1 MGILTILTFTQ
12 PLIKLLLTLYI
23 MKPIAIIGLKNF
35 RIFDH
40 TYGFLGELSS
50 INILTGA
57 NNSGKS
63 SIIKALQL
71 LKNSSKENQFPLYL
85 DLNQQEHLLGDF
97 DNVLFDKQNRN
108 LIIALPFTFLG
119 MNNLYISLKYTIP
132 TSKNTF
138 KASLR
143 AMDVIDKK
151 DGSLVFSFA
160 YREATEEEKQAH
172 KENYE
177 QKLKAHKE
185 KKEKSPPPKE
195 DIFTFSQFGFF
206 APLNPL
212 VGYVEWS
219 MNLEKLKSYL
229 IDLKEFYLLYLEKRR
244 EWVGL
249 DKIDERIKDV
259 LFIPSILVNSFA
271 KEVDAGF
278 WDDFIDN
285 KIGDRKEAI
294 GMEAVGEYDFDAEEV
309 FFPPPQIEDILY
321 YFTLNIFRNKL
332 IWNIE
337 EDNGTSSSI
346 MENCFKDSW
355 KALTQRIGTINYIS
369 NIKEENSRIYNA
381 NINSPFINLLK
392 EYVSLEYVNTDFINK
407 YLTNFEIGK
416 DIAIDYNPKYQLI
429 TVTITTF
436 EGHKRELVDFG
447 YGIKQLVLILIQI
460 SVLAEKS
467 KRTEHEYD
475 EDGETYKD
483 YYDSKI
489 LLVEEPESNLHP
501 KWQSVLAEMFAEA
514 STEFKIQLV
523 IETHSEY
530 LIRRFQTLV
539 AKKEL
544 KADSVKM
551 FYLRN
556 RHRVTPDKKQIE
568 NLFIEEDGSIDYTKF
583 DGGFFDE
590 STNLEFS
597 LINIRRDNFLKEFE
611 DLKQSNEDNADK
623 IADLQQKIDTYTDK
637 IDLSRYE
644 HFIKIRFDTSKLS
657 ALSVRYLVSGQYLLN
672 NITSGDDFSPVILQY
687 GRAIEN
693 ELLQLFTRVDARANW
708 SIGTM
713 QAALEHIITGKV
725 KLRRALQDV
734 TSKQRTKL
742 GIKLTKIFINQAN
755 LRISSIDSLRRRRN
769 DSGHP
774 GNTKTKAL
782 ALAYIKD
789 VDTFLDKWII
799 EKR

>member
-1 MGILTILTFTQ
+1 
-12 PLIKLLLTLYI
+12 
-23 MKPIAIIGLKNF
+23 MKPINIIGLKNF
-35 RIFDH
+35 RIFDD
-40 TYGFLGELSS
+40 TAGFLGELSS

-97 DNVLFDKQNRN
+97 DNVLFDRQNRN
-108 LIIALPFTFLG
+108 LIISLPFTFLG
-119 MNNLYISLKYTIP
+119 MNNLYISLKYTVP

-160 YREATEEEKQAH
+160 YREATEQEKQTH

-177 QKLKAHKE
+177 EELKTLRQ
-185 KKEKSPPPKE
+185 KKENSPPPKE
-195 DIFTFSQFGFF
+195 DIFSFSHFGIF
-206 APLNPL
+206 APHNPL

-219 MNLEKLKSYL
+219 MNLEKLKSYM
-229 IDLKEFYLLYLEKRR
+229 IDLKKFYLLYLEKRR
-244 EWVGL
+244 EWVAL

-259 LFIPSILVNSFA
+259 HFIPSILVNSFA
-271 KEVDAGF
+271 REVDADF
-278 WDDFIDN
+278 WNDFIDN
-285 KIGDRKEAI
+285 KIGDRKMI
-294 GMEAVGEYDFDAEEV
+294 SGMEAVGEYDFDAEEV
-309 FFPPPQIEDILY
+309 FFPPPQVEDILY
-321 YFTLNIFRNKL
+321 YYTLNIFRNKL

-337 EDNGTSSSI
+337 EDNGTRSSV

-355 KALTQRIGTINYIS
+355 KALAQRIGTINYIS

-381 NINSPFINLLK
+381 NLNSPFINLLK
-392 EYVSLEYVNTDFINK
+392 EYVSLDYVDTYFINK
-407 YLTNFEIGK
+407 YLTSFEIGK
-416 DIAIDYNPKYQLI
+416 GIDINYNPKYQLI

-436 EGHKRELVDFG
+436 DGTKRELVDFG

-460 SVLAEKS
+460 SVLAEKGR
-467 KRTEHEYD
+467 RTEREYD
-475 EDGETYKD
+475 EEGETYKD
-483 YYDSKI
+483 YFDPKV

-514 STEFKIQLV
+514 SMKFKIQLV

-530 LIRRFQTLV
+530 LIRKFQTLV

-544 KADSVKM
+544 KADSVKI

-556 RHRVTPDKKQIE
+556 LHKVTPDKKQAE

-590 STNLEFS
+590 SHNLEFS
-597 LINIRRDNFLKEFE
+597 LLNLQRDNFLKEFE
-611 DLKQSNEDNADK
+611 ALKAGNDENEDK
-623 IADLQQKIDTYTDK
+623 IAELQQKIDDYTDK
-637 IDLSRYE
+637 IDLSVYTQV
-644 HFIKIRFDTSKLS
+644 INLRFDTTKLC
-657 ALSVRYLVSGQYLLN
+657 AVSVQYLVSGQFLLN
-672 NITSGDDFSPVILQY
+672 NIDAHDDFSPVILQY

-693 ELLQLFTRVDARANW
+693 ELIQIFNVVTSTKRW
-708 SIGTM
+708 SIGAM
-713 QAALEHIITGKV
+713 QAALEEVIIGRASSTK
-725 KLRRALQDV
+725 ALQGS
-734 TSKQRTKL
+734 TL
-742 GIKLTKIFINQAN
+742 GERRGLVAELTNTFVNHAMLRVNLLNGLREERNQA
-755 LRISSIDSLRRRRN
+755 
-769 DSGHP
+769 GHP
-774 GNTKTKAL
+774 GHTKTKQDAL
-782 ALAYIKD
+782 DYIQD
-789 VDTFLDKWII
+789 ANDFLDKWIS

>member
-1 MGILTILTFTQ
+1 
-12 PLIKLLLTLYI
+12 
-23 MKPIAIIGLKNF
+23 MKPIDIIGLKNF

-40 TYGFLGELSS
+40 TDGFLGELSS

-160 YREATEEEKQAH
+160 YREATEEEKQSH

-177 QKLKAHKE
+177 EKLKAHKE
-185 KKEKSPPPKE
+185 KEEKSPPPKG
-195 DIFTFSQFGFF
+195 DIFSFSQFGLF

-229 IDLKEFYLLYLEKRR
+229 IGLKEFYLLYIKKRR

-249 DKIDERIKDV
+249 DKIDERLKDV

-392 EYVSLEYVNTDFINK
+392 EYVSLDYVNTDFINR

-416 DIAIDYNPKYQLI
+416 GIAIDYNPKYQLI
-429 TVTITTF
+429 SVTITTF
-436 EGHKRELVDFG
+436 DGTERELVDFG

-483 YYDSKI
+483 YYDPKI

-514 STEFKIQLV
+514 SMKFKIQLV

-530 LIRRFQTLV
+530 LIRKLQNLV
-539 AKKEL
+539 AEQHL
-544 KADSVKM
+544 QPDSIKI

-556 RHRVTPDKKQIE
+556 LYKLQSGKKQVESLHIHQ
-568 NLFIEEDGSIDYTKF
+568 DGSIDYKMF
-583 DGGFFDE
+583 DAGFFDE
-590 STNLEFS
+590 SDNLEFS
-597 LINIRRDNFLKEFE
+597 LLNIQRENFLKDFE
-611 DLKQSNEDNADK
+611 DLKESNKGNEDK
-623 IADLQQKIDTYTDK
+623 IIDLQQKIDDYTSKYD
-637 IDLSRYE
+637 ITVY
-644 HFIKIRFDTSKLS
+644 HQTIAQQFDITKLS
-657 ALSVRYLVSGQYLLN
+657 AMSVQYLESGQYLLHTIDAN
-672 NITSGDDFSPVILQY
+672 SDFSPVIIQY
-687 GRAIEN
+687 GRTIEDEIKQVFN
-693 ELLQLFTRVDARANW
+693 NVSSTKKWMIGEMQGSMEKILFGSTALTTCNSRQLTQLTTVLASTFTNA
-708 SIGTM
+708 
-713 QAALEHIITGKV
+713 
-725 KLRRALQDV
+725 
-734 TSKQRTKL
+734 
-742 GIKLTKIFINQAN
+742 AN
-755 LRISSIDSLRRRRN
+755 LRMDLLDDLRTVRN
-769 DSGHP
+769 SAGHSGQ
-774 GNTKTKAL
+774 TKTKQEAED
-782 ALAYIKD
+782 YIQNANH
-789 VDTFLDKWII
+789 FLDKWIT